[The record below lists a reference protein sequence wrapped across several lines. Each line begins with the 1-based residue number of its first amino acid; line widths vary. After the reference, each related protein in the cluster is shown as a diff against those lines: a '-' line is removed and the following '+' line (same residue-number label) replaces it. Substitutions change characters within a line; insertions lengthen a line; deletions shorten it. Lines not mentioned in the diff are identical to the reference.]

1 MNIPAVSA
9 CRVFGACAV
18 TIALAALAAPAAAQ
32 LGRQQGL
39 VEPNVAADS
48 MVAALP
54 HLNADIA
61 AALKAARPIL
71 SAAALD
77 SILASRSLSKAQRT
91 ELYAKLFVHVDVNRG
106 TDAEFM
112 LIPGMDAKKLAAVK
126 ARRPWTSFEQFQA
139 EISKATSAAEATRL
153 EQYLFIPVEL
163 NTFTEA
169 IMDSFA
175 SIGVG
180 TRQWKRE
187 FNEYR
192 PWTSMEQF
200 DREISKYLRAR
211 PNELQRLKR
220 YVIIGK

>member
-1 MNIPAVSA
+1 MRLARSIFSAVA
-9 CRVFGACAV
+9 
-18 TIALAALAAPAAAQ
+18 IATVLAAPASAQ

-48 MVAALP
+48 EMAALP

-61 AALKAARPIL
+61 ASLKGARPIL
-71 SAAALD
+71 SSVALD
-77 SILASRSLSKAQRT
+77 SILGAKALTKAQRA
-91 ELYAKLFVHVDVNRG
+91 ELYAKLFVHVDLNRG

-126 ARRPWTSFEQFQA
+126 SKRPWASFEQFQT
-139 EISKATSAAEATRL
+139 EIAKATSAAEASRL
-153 EQYLFIPVEL
+153 EQYVFIPVEL

-211 PNELQRLKR
+211 PAELARLKR
-220 YVIIGK
+220 YVIIK